1 MKSWTKITIIL
12 ESTFI
17 LCVILNLSFYIYHKH
32 RIERCKDAGKK
43 VVEQFIQEVLDGKY
57 QELQN
62 YFENKNSFDR
72 FRKN

>member
-1 MKSWTKITIIL
+1 
-12 ESTFI
+12 
-17 LCVILNLSFYIYHKH
+17 
-32 RIERCKDAGKK
+32 